1 MSEISSN
8 ISLLLFLGAFPV
20 IIILLL
26 VYYKD
31 KNKEPIG
38 LLMKLFIGGF
48 ISCGLVLMLSGLIE
62 NYLPVMSPS
71 VPKNIFETLL
81 YSFIGV
87 ALIEE
92 ISKWIMVYFISYYHK
107 EFDEIYDGLV
117 YSVFVSLGFAFIE
130 NILYVLVNNSIATAI
145 VRAICAVPS
154 HACDAIFMGYH
165 ISIAKQQSIYKNK
178 RQEKRHLLLS
188 IIMPTLIHGIYDFCL
203 LSGYKSFIIV
213 FLIFVVVMYFISIN
227 KLHDMSSTNKK
238 IIGKKYM
245 YCKYCGQVINHA
257 KKCNHCGRNQF

>member
-1 MSEISSN
+1 
-8 ISLLLFLGAFPV
+8 
-20 IIILLL
+20 
-26 VYYKD
+26 
-31 KNKEPIG
+31 
-38 LLMKLFIGGF
+38 
-48 ISCGLVLMLSGLIE
+48 
-62 NYLPVMSPS
+62 
-71 VPKNIFETLL
+71 
-81 YSFIGV
+81 
-87 ALIEE
+87 
-92 ISKWIMVYFISYYHK
+92 MVYFISYYHK

-165 ISIAKQQSIYKNK
+165 ISVAKQQSIYKNK

-203 LSGYKSFIIV
+203 LSGYKSLIIV